1 MPPAE
6 VAALARSR
14 PDALVVVDEA
24 YVEYAPG
31 GSVVPLLEPNMVV
44 IRTLSKAFGLASLRV
59 GYAVA
64 PAEFAA
70 ELEARRAPAPIAG
83 PAARI
88 AAAALREP
96 RLDVEQTAAERER
109 VRAALLAAGFDCP
122 ASHGNFL
129 FVRAPSRRTG
139 SSCGTSPT
147 ASG

>member
-1 MPPAE
+1 M
-6 VAALARSR
+6 AAFARSR
-14 PDALVVVDEA
+14 PDAIVVVDEA

-64 PAEFAA
+64 PAEIAA

-88 AAAALREP
+88 AAAALLEP

-122 ASHGNFL
+122 GVARQL
-129 FVRAPSRRTG
+129 PLRAGALRATG
-139 SSCGTSPT
+139 SWCGASPT